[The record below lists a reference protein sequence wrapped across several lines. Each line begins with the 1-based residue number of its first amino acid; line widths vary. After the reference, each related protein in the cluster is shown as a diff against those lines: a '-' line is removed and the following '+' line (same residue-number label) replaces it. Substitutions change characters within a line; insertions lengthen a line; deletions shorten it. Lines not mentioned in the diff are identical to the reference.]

1 MAQILQQRL
10 VSFPGLRTKLD
21 GDKPGVSVFTTGQ
34 PDVVVRGTGGLGI
47 VVVKQI
53 TIPIFMHLYNNS
65 GSNMAIAC
73 NIDEYNLDNLVPQR
87 FTVCILKKAKKYPC
101 K

>member
-1 MAQILQQRL
+1 MYHIHAKSPTRVCPWRKILQQRL

-73 NIDEYNLDNLVPQR
+73 DIGEYN
-87 FTVCILKKAKKYPC
+87 
-101 K
+101 